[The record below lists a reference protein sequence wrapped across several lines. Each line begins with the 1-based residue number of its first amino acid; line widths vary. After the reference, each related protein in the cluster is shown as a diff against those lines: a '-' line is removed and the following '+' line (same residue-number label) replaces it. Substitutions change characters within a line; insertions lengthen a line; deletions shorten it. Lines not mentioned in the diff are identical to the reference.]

1 MIAIL
6 IGGIAKGQWQQT
18 TQFGHPLGFEEFSS
32 HDSTI
37 YASNGTQIYKTTNN
51 GQNWNKINL
60 PVSYFG
66 YYINSFSVIDS
77 SIIINGYGGHQG
89 VTLFFKASFDNGN
102 TWINYVDSFP
112 YNFNPGSIRNFND
125 TLYVGTK
132 YGIYFS
138 INKGL
143 NWSQF
148 KNIDTCVSDLF
159 IKGNNI
165 YAVIYNNNV
174 DGIKKSNDNGNTWI
188 DISNGLPQN
197 DYFQSIFALGNKL
210 YLKVFNDSLYVSD
223 NDGQSWKP
231 MQYGLTSNYSFY
243 NNPLIFYYNP
253 FTSYNDTVYYQDENS
268 SYKASVNDTIWNEFQ
283 LPYQGKYYLKG
294 SLKFLG
300 TRKGNLVSNDNGNT
314 WTPINNGIDKRT
326 YISKIYKKNND
337 IYAATNEDGVF
348 KTSDRGQTWIPLNNI
363 YIKNDVINDLVIINS
378 TLFIGT
384 YHCGVLKS
392 DNNGL
397 TWDTINNGLYCLK
410 INSISSKGSKLF
422 AATDC
427 GLFISNNYGQS
438 WVQSSTGLNDTTIY
452 SIAVEGNKIYA
463 KTLNGLFVSENE
475 GLNWNLIN
483 NSCEGNTLAVEG
495 NKLFAGNYFTG
506 VFSEDYGLSWAQ
518 TNDTTAYY
526 LTLNSAL
533 IKSNL
538 LILGGYIYSHKANV
552 GDDYARI
559 ILSTDKGK
567 TWTDYSDFFFY
578 SYSNISSM
586 LELDDTLYIAANGT
600 IWKRSISDFVGITE
614 NTPNNKLS
622 LFPNPATNTLS
633 LNLSQLQKLQN
644 ASLSI
649 YDIQGKQLLHQNIN
663 EEQTQIDISSFA
675 KGIYIVKLQTEKE
688 TLQSKFVKE

>member
-1 MIAIL
+1 MKKIYILMIAVL
-6 IGGIAKGQWQQT
+6 IGSIAKGQWQQT
-18 TQFGHPLGFEEFSS
+18 TQFGHPLGFEEFISY
-32 HDSTI
+32 DSTI

-51 GQNWNKINL
+51 GQVWDKMNL
-60 PVSYFG
+60 AVSSFED
-66 YYINSFSVIDS
+66 YIDSYSVIDN
-77 SIIINGYGGHQG
+77 SIITNGVGGHQG
-89 VTLFFKASFDNGN
+89 VTLVLRASFDNGN

-112 YNFNPGSIRNFND
+112 HNFTPGKIRNFND
-125 TLYVGTK
+125 TLYLGTK
-132 YGIYFS
+132 FGIYFS

-143 NWSQF
+143 NWNVF

-165 YAVIYNNNV
+165 YAVIYNDNDN
-174 DGIKKSNDNGNTWI
+174 GIKKSNDNGNTWI
-188 DISNGLPQN
+188 DISNGLPN
-197 DYFQSIFALGNKL
+197 NKYFQSICAIGNKL
-210 YLKVFNDSLYVSD
+210 YLKVFNDSIYVSD

-231 MQYGLTSNYSFY
+231 MQYGLTTNYSFY
-243 NNPLIFYYNP
+243 NNPLTI
-253 FTSYNDTVYYQDENS
+253 YNDTVFYQDENS
-268 SYKASVNDTIWNEFQ
+268 SYKASVNDTIWNELQ
-283 LPYQGKYYLKG
+283 LPYKGKYFVKDN
-294 SLKFLG
+294 LKFLG
-300 TRKGNLVSNDNGNT
+300 TSKGNFISSNYGNT
-314 WTPINNGIDKRT
+314 WNPINNGIDKRT

-438 WVQSSTGLNDTTIY
+438 WVQSSTGLIDTTIY

-526 LTLNSAL
+526 LNIKTAL
-533 IKSNL
+533 IKSDL
-538 LILGGYIYSHKANV
+538 LILGGSIYSHKANV
-552 GDDYARI
+552 GRDYARLI
-559 ILSTDKGK
+559 ISKNKGQ
-567 TWTDYSDFFFY
+567 TWTDSSSFFY
-578 SYSNISSM
+578 YYYSNINSI
-586 LELDDTLYIAANGT
+586 LELNDTLYVVSNIT
-600 IWKRSISDFVGITE
+600 VWKRPLSDFVGINE
-614 NTPNNKLS
+614 NLQNNKLS
-622 LFPNPATNTLS
+622 IYPNPATNTLS

-644 ASLSI
+644 ANLSI
-649 YDIQGKQLLHQNIN
+649 YDIQGKLLLHQNISQA
-663 EEQTQIDISSFA
+663 QTQIDISSFA
-675 KGIYIVKLQTEKE
+675 KGIYIVKVQTDKE
-688 TLQSKFVKE
+688 SLQSKFVKE